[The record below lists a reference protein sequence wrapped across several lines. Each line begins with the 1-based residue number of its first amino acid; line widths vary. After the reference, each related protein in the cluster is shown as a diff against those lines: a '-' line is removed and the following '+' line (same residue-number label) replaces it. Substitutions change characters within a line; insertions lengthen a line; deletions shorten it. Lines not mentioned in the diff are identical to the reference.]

1 MNPKPAVELTYTE
14 PDPAD
19 VRAKAER
26 YAINRLNAQHSTGPR
41 TEEGK
46 ARSSM
51 NALTHGLSAA
61 DPVLPDEDREAF
73 EKLVQDFV
81 DEYQPQNATE
91 IRLSRELASISW
103 RLDRIPALEA
113 ALLASA
119 SDPIHLEK
127 SIRTISGHGHRLH
140 RQFFQTMD
148 RLRALQDERR
158 AQHERDLIDCAAV
171 YKHHQSNG
179 LPYQPADDG
188 FVFSN
193 QEIDAFLARKT
204 REGMSKQEHYMLTTA
219 PEMLAQTGKE
229 PARGATMSK

>member
-1 MNPKPAVELTYTE
+1 MSSPARQI
-14 PDPAD
+14 AN
-19 VRAKAER
+19 AA
-26 YAINRLNAQHSTGPR
+26 NAQQSTGPR

-46 ARSSM
+46 ARSSQ
-51 NALTHGLSAA
+51 NALTHGLTAV
-61 DPVLPDEDREAF
+61 DPVLPDEDRAAF

-81 DEYQPQNATE
+81 DEYQPQTASET
-91 IRLSRELASISW
+91 RLTRELASISW

-113 ALLASA
+113 ALLSSPA
-119 SDPIHLEK
+119 DPVQLEK

-140 RQFFQTMD
+140 REFFQTMD
-148 RLRALQDERR
+148 RLRALQFERR
-158 AQHERDLIDCAAV
+158 EQHDRDLIDCAAV

-193 QEIDAFLARKT
+193 QEIEAFLAKKT

-219 PEMLAQTGKE
+219 PEMLKKA
-229 PARGATMSK
+229 AAAS

>member
-1 MNPKPAVELTYTE
+1 MSRNTNR
-14 PDPAD
+14 AD
-19 VRAKAER
+19 
-26 YAINRLNAQHSTGPR
+26 INRLNAQQSTGPR

-46 ARSSM
+46 ARSAM
-51 NALTHGLSAA
+51 NALTHGLSAV
-61 DPVLPDEDREAF
+61 DPVLPDEDRAAF
-73 EKLVQDFV
+73 ENLVQDFI
-81 DEYQPQNATE
+81 DEYRPQTASET
-91 IRLSRELASISW
+91 RLARELASISW
-103 RLDRIPALEA
+103 RLDRIPGLEA
-113 ALLASA
+113 ALLSSA
-119 SDPIHLEK
+119 IDPVQLEK

-158 AQHERDLIDCAAV
+158 AQHERDLTDCAAV

-193 QEIDAFLARKT
+193 HEIEAFLARKT

-219 PEMLAQTGKE
+219 PEMLEKA
-229 PARGATMSK
+229 ASAS

>member
-1 MNPKPAVELTYTE
+1 MSRNTNR
-14 PDPAD
+14 AD
-19 VRAKAER
+19 
-26 YAINRLNAQHSTGPR
+26 INRLNAQQSTGPR

-46 ARSSM
+46 ARSAM
-51 NALTHGLSAA
+51 NALTHGLSAV
-61 DPVLPDEDREAF
+61 DPVLPDEDRAAF
-73 EKLVQDFV
+73 ENLVQDFI
-81 DEYQPQNATE
+81 DEYQPQTASET
-91 IRLSRELASISW
+91 RLARELASISW
-103 RLDRIPALEA
+103 RLDRIPGLEA
-113 ALLASA
+113 ALLSSA
-119 SDPIHLEK
+119 IDPVQLEK

-158 AQHERDLIDCAAV
+158 AQHERDLTDCAAV

-193 QEIDAFLARKT
+193 HEIEAFLARKT

-219 PEMLAQTGKE
+219 PEMLEKA
-229 PARGATMSK
+229 ASAS